1 MKKYY
6 IILLAA
12 FFSTS
17 LIIAQNTIF
26 TENFGGNY
34 THLESLS
41 NNFSGYNHTGT
52 GDFTHKIVSGQGAS
66 GSKCF
71 GQLDSSGVSSVS
83 RDLQLF
89 AGNTYEFKA
98 YVKTIQSMIHVTL
111 RINVGGVDVATSGN
125 TSANGSWEELS
136 CTYTPSVDEMA
147 SLMFVKTGG
156 QLANIDKIKVICTS
170 CPDQNYVFD
179 FNDSKEGWLSGGGS
193 ALSIGYNAMNIKA
206 TGVAAVARS
215 GNLTA
220 DLNLNASNYDRARVT
235 FRTPY
240 AAGGAGAGKL
250 YFYNLAAG
258 NATFAV
264 FDLPRDLSNT
274 TTFQTVEIDL
284 TSTPTSGNFS
294 GPIARLGFRSPWG
307 ISAGDT
313 CFLQKI
319 ELFNQ
324 PQVTPSLTL
333 QGIMDFTVPGGGSS
347 GKAIHLKATDNILDL
362 SIYGIGVANNGGG
375 TDSIEYSFP
384 NISVNLGDDILLAR
398 DSAEMSMYFDSCFS
412 SFHHILLASS
422 DISQNGDD
430 AIELF
435 ENAIVIETFGDINVD
450 GTGEPW
456 EYMDSWAY
464 KLGPTVGATG
474 PNSFSGFDWSFGAVN
489 CTDGST
495 TTQTSSCPYP
505 LCGIAPP
512 PPATPYNVTLE
523 VNTANIYQNGGS
535 VGPNGM
541 YAGGGFLGGSDGLQL
556 VQSTTDTL
564 IWSAVA
570 TVVSGSNYYAFFNSP
585 TSGSDWGTKE
595 NLNGLPCGD
604 SANYYDRLL
613 PNIMSDTTVQHCFGS
628 CETDGSCPPPPSSF
642 VNITFTLNVSS
653 IISTGGTIDS
663 TGMFIAGGGTF
674 GNPGDYPMTDL
685 GGGVWSFTVTKPIGF
700 TSDYTFTNGNS
711 GWGAKENISGL
722 PCAFPPYDDRNL
734 APVYSDTTIQHCF
747 GTCDYD
753 GTCNSV
759 VTPPTG
765 TNVTFQVD
773 MSEVVDP
780 FTAAEL
786 NGTFNGWCGNC
797 DVMSD
802 ADGDSVWDVTV
813 SLTPGD
819 SVEYKYSA
827 DSWAIQEMNDP
838 GAPCT
843 NGDSTYTNRVLV
855 IPASDT
861 VLVVLCWSSC
871 DPCVVAPP
879 TGTEDVLN
887 NLLIYPN
894 PANNI
899 LNISSTEI
907 INKVEV
913 LDVVGRV
920 IISKTLNSSN
930 YILDVSGL
938 NNNVYF
944 INYSING
951 VVKTKKVIVNK

>member
-1 MKKYY
+1 MKKF
-6 IILLAA
+6 IITLFVTL
-12 FFSTS
+12 FTS
-17 LIIAQNTIF
+17 FLINAQNTIF

-34 THLESLS
+34 AHLESLS
-41 NNFSGYNHTGT
+41 NNSSVYNHTGT
-52 GDFTHKIVSGQGAS
+52 GDFIHKIVTGQGAS

-71 GQLDSSGVSSVS
+71 GQLDSSGVSSAS
-83 RDLQLF
+83 RDMQLF

-111 RINVGGVDVATSGN
+111 RINVGGTDMATSGN
-125 TSANGSWEELS
+125 TSANGAWEELS
-136 CTYTPSVDEMA
+136 CTYTPTQDEMA

-179 FNDSKEGWLSGGGS
+179 FNDSKESWISGGGS
-193 ALSIGYNAMNIKA
+193 NLSLGNDGMNIKA

-220 DLNLNASNYDRARVT
+220 DLNLDASNYDRARVT

-240 AAGGAGAGKL
+240 TAGGAGAGKL

-258 NATFAV
+258 NTTFAV

-324 PQVTPSLTL
+324 PQVNPSLTL
-333 QGIMDFTVPGGGSS
+333 QGIMDFTVPGGGSD

-412 SFHHILLASS
+412 SFHHVILANS

-435 ENAIVIETFGDINVD
+435 FNGTVIETFGDINVD

-464 KLGPTVGATG
+464 KLGPTVGTPG
-474 PNSFSGFDWSFGAVN
+474 PISFSGFDWSFGAVN

-595 NLNGLPCGD
+595 NLNGLPCGNT
-604 SANYYDRLL
+604 ANFNDRLL
-613 PNIMSDTTVQHCFGS
+613 PNITSDTIVQHCFGS

-653 IISTGGTIDS
+653 IISTGGSIDS
-663 TGMFIAGGGTF
+663 TGMFIAGGAAF
-674 GNPGDYPMTDL
+674 GNPGDNPMTDL
-685 GGGVWSFTVTKPIGF
+685 GGGIWSFTVSKPIGF
-700 TSDYTFTNGNS
+700 TGDYTFTNGNS

-722 PCAFPPYDDRNL
+722 PCAVPPYDDRNL

-753 GTCNSV
+753 GTCSSV

-765 TNVTFQVD
+765 VNITFQVD
-773 MSEVVDP
+773 MSQVSD
-780 FTAAEL
+780 
-786 NGTFNGWCGNC
+786 TFNIPEVNATFNNWCGNC
-797 DVMSD
+797 NAMSD
-802 ADGDSVWDVTV
+802 ANNDSVWDVVV
-813 SLTPGD
+813 SLIPGD
-819 SVEYKYSA
+819 TIEYKYSA
-827 DSWAIQEMNDP
+827 DSWTIQEMNDP
-838 GAPCT
+838 GASCT

-855 IPASDT
+855 VPASDT
-861 VLVVLCWSSC
+861 VLGVVCWASC
-871 DPCVVAPP
+871 DPCVNVPP
-879 TGTEDVLN
+879 TGIKDDINNVLV
-887 NLLIYPN
+887 YPN
-894 PANNI
+894 PANNV
-899 LNISSTEI
+899 LNITSSEI
-907 INKVEV
+907 IDNVEV
-913 LDVVGRV
+913 LDIVGRV
-920 IISKTLNSSN
+920 IISKTLRSSN

-951 VVKTKKVIVNK
+951 IINTKKVIVNK